1 MVVLMNF
8 SMVLKAVIE
17 ITRQTTTLCHSN
29 QIVPFFYLMIIFGR
43 EDLFDIIISCK
54 VPMCSSY

>member
-29 QIVPFFYLMIIFGR
+29 QITPFFYFMIIFGR
-43 EDLFDIIISCK
+43 EDLFDIIIS
-54 VPMCSSY
+54 